1 MTAPPLARTVL
12 LHLLPGVLTG
22 LLYLGLGRAFHARGW
37 PVLWALMLATALALL
52 PFEWAVLR
60 AAGWPQGKRL
70 SGRTLGLTALLTL
83 LGAALLPGLAVPFQ
97 PLFDRLIASLPAWF
111 PLEQGIQEL
120 RTLPSPLLELTLVAW
135 VGLFVLLGPVVE
147 EAYFRGLLL
156 PRLAHLGR
164 WAAPLNALL
173 FALYHVWQPQG
184 WLRVFLTALPL
195 SLAARASES
204 TLPGVVAHVTVN
216 LLAALLLFRPA

>member
-1 MTAPPLARTVL
+1 MAGGPT
-12 LHLLPGVLTG
+12 
-22 LLYLGLGRAFHARGW
+22 RGTS
-37 PVLWALMLATALALL
+37 V
-52 PFEWAVLR
+52 
-60 AAGWPQGKRL
+60 
-70 SGRTLGLTALLTL
+70 
-83 LGAALLPGLAVPFQ
+83 
-97 PLFDRLIASLPAWF
+97 
-111 PLEQGIQEL
+111 
-120 RTLPSPLLELTLVAW
+120 
-135 VGLFVLLGPVVE
+135 
-147 EAYFRGLLL
+147 RGLLL